1 MKKRRDFFLKS
12 FIGVVGTGLLLG
24 SKRQFK
30 DDNNFIWHGETDIAV
45 IGAGTGLVGA
55 ITALKKG
62 LRVVVLEKASSPGG
76 TTAAGLRELEH
87 HGLREAFA
95 AAIEAA
101 TLRSQELGQT

>member
-45 IGAGTGLVGA
+45 IGAETGLVGA

-76 TTAAGLRELEH
+76 TTG
-87 HGLREAFA
+87 
-95 AAIEAA
+95 I
-101 TLRSQELGQT
+101 